1 MGAGT
6 TWTNLL
12 KNGTSLDSG
21 YYMLVTGTRMA
32 SGAVLSKVTFFT
44 IEPEK
49 TTTVDLV
56 MRESEEQVQ
65 VIGNFNSESLY
76 TPISGDSLST
86 AQSLLQTCGRGYFIV
101 GVLGVG
107 QEPTNHALRDI
118 AALGSDFE
126 KWGRKM
132 VLLFPSE
139 EQYNKF
145 HAAEFQGLPSTITY
159 GIDMDNS
166 VQKQIAKSMN
176 LSNQNML
183 PMFIIADTFNRVVF
197 VSQGYTIGLG
207 EQLMK
212 TIHGL

>member
-1 MGAGT
+1 M
-6 TWTNLL
+6 
-12 KNGTSLDSG
+12 
-21 YYMLVTGTRMA
+21 
-32 SGAVLSKVTFFT
+32 
-44 IEPEK
+44 
-49 TTTVDLV
+49 
-56 MRESEEQVQ
+56 
-65 VIGNFNSESLY
+65 IGNFNSESLY
-76 TPISGDSLST
+76 IPVSNDSLST
-86 AQSLLQTCGRGYFIV
+86 AQSLLQTCGRGYFVV

-126 KWGRKM
+126 KWGRKI
-132 VLLFPSE
+132 VFLFPSE
-139 EQYNKF
+139 EQYKKF

-166 VQKQIAKSMN
+166 IQQQIAKSMN
-176 LSNQNML
+176 LSNQNIL

-212 TIHGL
+212 TVHGL

>member
-1 MGAGT
+1 
-6 TWTNLL
+6 
-12 KNGTSLDSG
+12 
-21 YYMLVTGTRMA
+21 MA

-44 IEPEK
+44 IEPGK

-56 MRESEEQVQ
+56 MRESKEQVQ

-76 TPISGDSLST
+76 TPMADDGLSAA

-118 AALGSDFE
+118 AALGGDFE
-126 KWGRKM
+126 EWGRKM

-139 EQYNKF
+139 EQYRKF
-145 HAAEFQGLPSTITY
+145 HAAEFQGLPSTIAY
-159 GIDMDNS
+159 GIDTDS
-166 VQKQIAKSMN
+166 SIRKQIAKSMN
-176 LSNQNML
+176 LSNQNTL